1 MVTILKKW
9 QDLPEN
15 LKNEAVKEYYD
26 ILAIK
31 KSSLVLKR
39 IFDILVACILLVIL
53 LPFFLIIGLSI
64 KFDSKGSILF
74 RQTRV
79 TQYGRH
85 FRIFKF
91 RTMVENAEIIGS
103 QVTGKNDSRVTQV
116 GKFLRKVRLDELP
129 QLFNV
134 ISGDMTFV
142 GARPEVVKYVDQYTN
157 EMLATLLLPAGVTSE
172 ASILY
177 KDEADLLA
185 NTENYDLTYVQQILP
200 EKMKYN
206 LQSIVE
212 FSFINDIKTMFR
224 TIGVVIKKN

>member
-206 LQSIVE
+206 LQSIIE